1 MAEWKKLPEEPIDPD
16 FAAIRSLFLD
26 GTINKMYKL
35 IDYSPAKI
43 IRLLKSTYSLYHDKL
58 KEPWKFGMQHILKL
72 AYAIRVD
79 PQVIIDVIQR
89 ESENNT
95 REEYQ
100 RYLDKVAE
108 LKKQKPKGS

>member
-1 MAEWKKLPEEPIDPD
+1 MAEWKKLPDEPIDPD

-35 IDYSPAKI
+35 IDYSPSKI
-43 IRLLKSTYSLYHDKL
+43 IKLLKTTYPLYHDKL

-89 ESENNT
+89 ESEKNT

-100 RYLDKVAE
+100 NFLDKA
-108 LKKQKPKGS
+108 KKKK